1 MSLYQLQKL
10 MFHTHTRPTS
20 RGEYR
25 ADPSAFA
32 AKYALTEAERAAVL
46 TVDIA
51 ALYRLGVHPL
61 LLRPFT
67 ELNGVSS
74 PQHYASLRRSQ

>member
-10 MFHTHTRPTS
+10 MFHTHARPASHRQYT
-20 RGEYR
+20 
-25 ADPSAFA
+25 ADPNAFA
-32 AKYALTEAERAAVL
+32 AEYDLTEEERAAVL
-46 TVDIA
+46 AVDIA

-74 PQHYASLRRSQ
+74 PEHYASLRRSD

>member
-10 MFHTHTRPTS
+10 MFHTHTRPAS

-25 ADPSAFA
+25 VDPNAFA
-32 AKYALTEAERAAVL
+32 AQYDLTEAERAAVL
-46 TVDIA
+46 AVDIA

-67 ELNGVSS
+67 EMNGVSS
-74 PQHYASLRRSQ
+74 LQHYASLRRTQ